1 MFLIFCLVNMVMA
14 IDVLMKYALRFLHS
28 MSGCV
33 PVDIKNCTAV
43 ACLFYFWLFVWGRQ
57 WAGGKRQANI
67 AQAVSARSKTSF
79 VMEFTACCS
88 AAYKVTA
95 VSKKGSICSISLAYP
110 CRSNYE
116 PDYSSKPC
124 EGKKIIKSFW
134 QDDLNLENVI
144 LLTLYDSHF
153 FFFFSSEK
161 EIWKYRLTYRDQPLL
176 SAMPDAMFRTQGSFS
191 APYSQY
197 LFRMSCLLL
206 NKRQCPLQWP
216 IFPSCLSYAPP
227 SNLSDVVGCL
237 VDFFSF
243 SSFYFLA
250 FLPYATRSVCSS
262 GCSPGSHQSSFPRTA
277 TFAPLG
283 FTTRWKPW
291 PPELF
296 CEIPDHLI
304 VYPNFQMNNLST
316 LS

>member
-57 WAGGKRQANI
+57 RAGGKRQANI

-88 AAYKVTA
+88 AAYKVIA

-124 EGKKIIKSFW
+124 EGKKIIESFW

-153 FFFFSSEK
+153 FFLF
-161 EIWKYRLTYRDQPLL
+161 WKRNLKIQINIQR
-176 SAMPDAMFRTQGSFS
+176 SAFAFCHAWCNVSHSGLIPCT
-191 APYSQY
+191 
-197 LFRMSCLLL
+197 
-206 NKRQCPLQWP
+206 LQP
-216 IFPSCLSYAPP
+216 IFIQNIVP
-227 SNLSDVVGCL
+227 
-237 VDFFSF
+237 
-243 SSFYFLA
+243 A
-250 FLPYATRSVCSS
+250 F
-262 GCSPGSHQSSFPRTA
+262 
-277 TFAPLG
+277 
-283 FTTRWKPW
+283 K
-291 PPELF
+291 
-296 CEIPDHLI
+296 
-304 VYPNFQMNNLST
+304 
-316 LS
+316 

>member
-1 MFLIFCLVNMVMA
+1 MCLWNM
-14 IDVLMKYALRFLHS
+14 HS
-28 MSGCV
+28 DS
-33 PVDIKNCTAV
+33 CTACLDV
-43 ACLFYFWLFVWGRQ
+43 CPWISRIVLLWLVCFIFDCLFGGGNEQGERGRLILHKQSLQGQKPLLLWSSLRVAVQPIKSLQFPRKALFVPSLWHILAEVIMSQITALNHVR
-57 WAGGKRQANI
+57 GKRLSRAFG
-67 AQAVSARSKTSF
+67 RMTSTWKMSF
-79 VMEFTACCS
+79 FSPSMT
-88 AAYKVTA
+88 VT
-95 VSKKGSICSISLAYP
+95 
-110 CRSNYE
+110 
-116 PDYSSKPC
+116 
-124 EGKKIIKSFW
+124 
-134 QDDLNLENVI
+134 
-144 LLTLYDSHF
+144 
-153 FFFFSSEK
+153 FFFSSEK

-176 SAMPDAMFRTQGSFS
+176 SAMPDAMFHTQGSFR

-197 LFRMSCLLL
+197 LFRISCLLL

-304 VYPNFQMNNLST
+304 VYPSFQMNNLST